1 MPSRAQLLA
10 IAEWDAWRYMAKPPR
25 SEAELGIS
33 EQEIAAGWAQYL
45 EEREVEAR
53 RNRQRAC
60 EGRAR
65 RRERRPWRSRRCSAV
80 PRRAGGRRALGSPRA
95 QLATPAPRGGA
106 GFQAKQPAAAIV
118 HDLYSATRPRRH
130 GRALEDPS
138 AVVKAELRVVF
149 DALRCARPGSALVPG
164 PLAAAEKLIPWL
176 TGQPTQRCRADFV
189 TDDGALA
196 PVVNPG
202 DAGLALPVVC
212 DVRVDLWR
220 GERNRFTR
228 GDGDGT

>member
-1 MPSRAQLLA
+1 M
-10 IAEWDAWRYMAKPPR
+10 RYR
-25 SEAELGIS
+25 
-33 EQEIAAGWAQYL
+33 
-45 EEREVEAR
+45 
-53 RNRQRAC
+53 
-60 EGRAR
+60 EGREGAAL
-65 RRERRPWRSRRCSAV
+65 SA
-80 PRRAGGRRALGSPRA
+80 RRALSSPRPLLAAVPASKRNSRPLQSCTICTA
-95 QLATPAPRGGA
+95 QLAP
-106 GFQAKQPAAAIV
+106 
-118 HDLYSATRPRRH
+118 DDD

-228 GDGDGT
+228 DGDGDGA